1 MMVMAHKLAMIPL
14 LIGGL
19 FVLALKALT
28 QAKVALLIAGIIFAK
43 KMLANRNN
51 GGHVEH
57 VHAAP
62 STGGWAGGAGGGW
75 AGGAGNNFTSQF
87 RSIDSHIITSDLMPF
102 NCVNDR
108 RKCFH

>member
-1 MMVMAHKLAMIPL
+1 MKDFLMMVMAHKLAMIPL

-43 KMLANRNN
+43 KLLANRNN

-57 VHAAP
+57 VHASP
-62 STGGWAGGAGGGW
+62 SSGGWTGGAGGGW
-75 AGGAGNNFTSQF
+75 AGGAGNNFTSGLLTPYYKI
-87 RSIDSHIITSDLMPF
+87 RF